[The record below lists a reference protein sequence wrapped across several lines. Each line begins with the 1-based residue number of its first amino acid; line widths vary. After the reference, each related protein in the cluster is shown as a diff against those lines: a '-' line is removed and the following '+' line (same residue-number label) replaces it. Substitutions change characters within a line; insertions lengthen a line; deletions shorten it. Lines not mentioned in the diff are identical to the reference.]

1 MTSDM
6 NVELLGPAISLL
18 NDGRVLVVGGYTS
31 GARYTD
37 QVETFDPQLEQ
48 FMLRDNTGTITD
60 EVYRG
65 SIGTIQNGDVLIV
78 GRNTIYVYY
87 YATNDIKPVA
97 SLSGQNYSDLL
108 GRTITI
114 WPDGKFLVVKGS
126 TAAFGSCI
134 KGDK

>member
-1 MTSDM
+1 M
-6 NVELLGPAISLL
+6 NVERLGPAISLL
-18 NDGRVLVVGGYTS
+18 NDGRVFVVGGYTS
-31 GARYTD
+31 GGRYTD

-48 FMLRDNTGTITD
+48 FMLIDNTGTITD

-87 YATNDIKPVA
+87 YATNDIKRVD
-97 SLSGQNYSDLL
+97 LLRGQNYSDLL